1 MCTHDTMFYG
11 GSVMPRFVMI
21 YRVNTV
27 HDKVLPDQPGM
38 EPTIKYLADT
48 WSVLKFF
55 R

>member
-1 MCTHDTMFYG
+1 MIQCFMEAVCNATVRDDISCKYG
-11 GSVMPRFVMI
+11 ARY
-21 YRVNTV
+21 YRRW
-27 HDKVLPDQPGM
+27 DQPGM

>member
-27 HDKVLPDQPGM
+27 HDKVLHGGGINQ
-38 EPTIKYLADT
+38 A
-48 WSVLKFF
+48 WNQ